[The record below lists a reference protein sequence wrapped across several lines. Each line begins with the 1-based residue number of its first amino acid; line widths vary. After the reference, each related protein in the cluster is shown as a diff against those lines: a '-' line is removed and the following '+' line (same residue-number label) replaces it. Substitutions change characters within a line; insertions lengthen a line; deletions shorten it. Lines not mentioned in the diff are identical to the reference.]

1 MRHQIIRTICFMSIA
16 ICLSA
21 GLCIAASWELV
32 YTADVLPDD
41 KSLGKEA
48 WERGKD
54 GQWPGKPEFGK
65 IEPAGELHIND
76 PSNAG
81 DNYLWYARWFDKKE
95 DAEHTTIEARVKS
108 LNNTDGHAVCM
119 SIDNQGALA
128 RLFMFPDH
136 LEIWEAGQKH
146 NVDMTSYHIV
156 RLTRKGKEVKAYL
169 DDKEV
174 LKGAPK
180 DYVWDYSRVVFGA
193 LSSAGIGEAYW
204 DYIAYTTQ
212 GAFSPDEL
220 RSGLAVEFVGKLTTS
235 WVKVK
240 QLKIDD

>member
-1 MRHQIIRTICFMSIA
+1 MRNQIIRTICFMSIT

-65 IEPAGELHIND
+65 IE
-76 PSNAG
+76 
-81 DNYLWYARWFDKKE
+81 
-95 DAEHTTIEARVKS
+95 
-108 LNNTDGHAVCM
+108 
-119 SIDNQGALA
+119 
-128 RLFMFPDH
+128 
-136 LEIWEAGQKH
+136 
-146 NVDMTSYHIV
+146 
-156 RLTRKGKEVKAYL
+156 
-169 DDKEV
+169 
-174 LKGAPK
+174 
-180 DYVWDYSRVVFGA
+180 FGA

-220 RSGLAVEFVGKLTTS
+220 RSGLPVEFVGKLTTS
-235 WVKVK
+235 WAKVK
-240 QLKIDD
+240 SVY